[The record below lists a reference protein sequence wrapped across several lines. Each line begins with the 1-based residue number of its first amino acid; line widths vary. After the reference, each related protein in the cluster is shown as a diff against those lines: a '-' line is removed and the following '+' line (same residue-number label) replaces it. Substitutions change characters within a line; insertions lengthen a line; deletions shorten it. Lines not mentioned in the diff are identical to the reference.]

1 LDRTTTSPP
10 GLSRPTAASGGW
22 RSVAA
27 RFLLADLLAAL
38 AAAALPWSTTGFTVL
53 LGLWLLSLILLLPTL
68 DVRAFLR
75 LLGRP
80 VCLLPLALFALAVAG
95 TLWAESPWPDRLRNL
110 SPVAKLLVIPFLLYH
125 FQRSQRGSWVLMAFL
140 GSCAVLMVMSWI
152 VLFAPE
158 LKLAATKNAGVPIK
172 NYIAQS
178 QELALCMVAL
188 IPFVIA
194 LFRQRRYALAAA
206 GSALMLGFL
215 ADMAFVVSARA
226 AMIYVPV
233 LLAVFAVVHLDA
245 RRAALLFVGMV
256 VAVAAIWFTS
266 PYVRARIADVASD
279 FRDYQQNT
287 VSPTGQ
293 RLEYWRKSLKFFAA
307 SPVIGHGTGSTRQL
321 FERDAAGQTG
331 LAAEVTRNPH
341 NQTLNVAVQ
350 WGLIG
355 IVALYA
361 MWLAHLLL
369 FRGGGPANWIGL
381 LVVVQNVVSS
391 LFNSHLF
398 DFHEGWM
405 YVMGVGVAGGMSL
418 AARRR
423 ATEAVPPGTMAPA

>member
-1 LDRTTTSPP
+1 
-10 GLSRPTAASGGW
+10 
-22 RSVAA
+22 
-27 RFLLADLLAAL
+27 
-38 AAAALPWSTTGFTVL
+38 
-53 LGLWLLSLILLLPTL
+53 
-68 DVRAFLR
+68 
-75 LLGRP
+75 
-80 VCLLPLALFALAVAG
+80 
-95 TLWAESPWPDRLRNL
+95 
-110 SPVAKLLVIPFLLYH
+110 
-125 FQRSQRGSWVLMAFL
+125 
-140 GSCAVLMVMSWI
+140 
-152 VLFAPE
+152 
-158 LKLAATKNAGVPIK
+158 
-172 NYIAQS
+172 
-178 QELALCMVAL
+178 
-188 IPFVIA
+188 
-194 LFRQRRYALAAA
+194 
-206 GSALMLGFL
+206 
-215 ADMAFVVSARA
+215 MAFVVSARA

-279 FRDYQQNT
+279 FRDYQHNT

-321 FERDAAGQTG
+321 FERDAGGQTG

-423 ATEAVPPGTMAPA
+423 SGATEAVPSGTIGAGLSRLPYSSSRRA